1 MRSAVCQ
8 GMSIADS
15 PSEMAVNMKRQVR
28 DLIARATRAGS
39 SVLLLQTLAEFTNV
53 AIRKVRIPV
62 KNIGE
67 PFTHGVRY
75 CRYERP
81 TKAIL

>member
-1 MRSAVCQ
+1 MISFDTNILVYATSSISDVRVMRA
-8 GMSIADS
+8 
-15 PSEMAVNMKRQVR
+15 R
-28 DLIARATRAGS
+28 DLVAQAMRTASR
-39 SVLLLQTLAEFTNV
+39 VLLLQALAEFTNV